1 MRFVFIMVLI
11 LGVAN
16 AASIHGEVYAIDGF
30 DNLNNSIIKI
40 SGEENHQLMIKE
52 GNYSIE
58 LKEGEYVIEGF
69 YYEKEELIYY
79 AKYEL
84 KVGAESLRFDV
95 VLFSEEIFKDVPS
108 IYIDEIELEELEIE
122 KENNFMYLWVGI
134 GITIILFVV
143 LFLLKT
149 KIKKAKPE
157 ELDADCKTVLKIV
170 NENEGRITQKEIREI
185 LNWSDSKLS
194 LVVSELEQL
203 ELIKRIKKGREN
215 IIKVKR

>member
-11 LGVAN
+11 LCIAN
-16 AASIHGEVYAIDGF
+16 AANIHGEVYAIDGF

-40 SGEENHQLMIKE
+40 SGEENHQLMVKE

-58 LKEGEYVIEGF
+58 LREGEYVIEGF
-69 YYEKEELIYY
+69 YYEEEELIYY

-84 KVGAESLRFDV
+84 EVGGEPLRFDV
-95 VLFSEEIFKDVPS
+95 VLFSAEIFEYIPT
-108 IYIDEIELEELEIE
+108 IYIDEIELDELEIE
-122 KENNFMYLWVGI
+122 EETDFTYVWVGI
-134 GITIILFVV
+134 GIILILFIV
-143 LFLLKT
+143 LLLFRT
-149 KIKKAKPE
+149 KKKKAKPE
-157 ELDADCKTVLKIV
+157 ELDEDCKTVLRIV

-203 ELIKRIKKGREN
+203 ELIKRIKKGRKN
-215 IIKVKR
+215 IIKVRR